1 MNASNG
7 KKERGL
13 QLKAIVRALRY
24 RNFRLFFSGQSVSL
38 IGTWMQRI
46 ALSWLVYEMTHST
59 FLLGVVSF
67 SGQIPTLIFA
77 PIAGVVADRVNRHRF
92 LVITQSLAMLQAF
105 VLAFLVMTNLI
116 RVWEIIILSVILGI
130 INVLD
135 MPTRQSFM
143 IEMIDDK
150 KDLGN
155 AIALNS
161 SMVNGARLLGPSIA
175 GLLISLAGEGI
186 CFLINGISYIAV
198 IGSLLL
204 MHLAKKETKSR
215 NGKVWSQ
222 IKEGFSYVNGFP
234 PLRAIILMLALI
246 SLMGMP
252 YGVLMPVFAKNI
264 LHGGPDILGFLMGA
278 AGVGALTGAIYLAS
292 RKTVL
297 GLGKMIPL
305 AASIFGLGLVLF
317 SFSNM
322 LVLSLLLM
330 LFTGF
335 GQMVQ
340 LASSNTLLQTI
351 TDDSKRG
358 RVMSLYGMAF
368 MGVMPIG
375 SLIAGAVAS
384 KIGVQW
390 TVFIGG
396 ATCVLGAIY
405 FARKLPALR
414 RMVRPIY
421 ASMGILPEIAM
432 GIQRASESSVPDK
445 YSKPEEF

>member
-1 MNASNG
+1 MNTKSG

-105 VLAFLVMTNLI
+105 VLAFLVMTGLI

-204 MHLAKKETKSR
+204 MHIARKEAKSR

-297 GLGKMIPL
+297 GLGKMIPI
-305 AASIFGLGLVLF
+305 AASVFGLGLVLF